1 MNLFARKDED
11 LYRYSD
17 IMALLRVGEDELAM
31 HCGRLAYAVSFHENR
46 LPVRKETPVSS
57 HQLSPWLS
65 AKEDGEQ
72 DGVYTQRV
80 PFPVPLQSLDG
91 PHHSYPR
98 STPEALTSSAYH
110 SPPIEPRTL
119 SAEQVT
125 VLPGEPDQRAFPELR
140 NDSADE
146 VRSSFSPP
154 SSLAVPRQWLSS
166 ASFHLSSPGH
176 SPELGAQDPFTG
188 VQVLEAPSGMDEA
201 VQTSETNHWHLAH
214 SGKESISVTLHG
226 ASNLPATQKGNV
238 PWPYVTV
245 VQLLIGRL
253 GRLTH
258 SHWPPAVRALPC
270 SPLPLSAALC
280 NTQTNPPGSV
290 FCKHVE
296 PECKSS
302 SDVEKKWEAQ
312 GVTHVSSEPTHSP
325 TWEEKVTMEID
336 AEDAGHEA
344 VILTVADKI
353 TKDVLVSYKIP
364 VRYLRSFHHYHLRL
378 VLPRKKDP
386 LGTSLYATLVRKGS
400 LIPRYV
406 GMNYTG
412 LEVFLQGM
420 KNPLADP
427 QGPIVAIARVVNNFN
442 AYRKA
447 MKMRPSASPAI
458 DLTTITFPD
467 PSMVAFDVLRVTN
480 QGYPQVT
487 QPGGPPEKPTWN
499 SSFLFQGRDG
509 ATLFSDD
516 TSLVI
521 EYYPYKTMSETEA
534 ENKPKPLGYSVL
546 PLTNRVYR
554 SLVAESNRSGVRVDD
569 VPIQGTNLR
578 TTSGAVPTVQ
588 LCMQLI
594 GSERPDMFLTPSNTD
609 TLPILD
615 PKLLGKI
622 GAIREPWAQSSSL
635 VPYASVKGD
644 KSKLALQPPDE
655 MAPIELERKKSHVN
669 LLLLNQD
676 NDVSLPPPEAV
687 AEILP
692 DKQMLLYEKAA
703 TPADGDV
710 DDVDMLR
717 RTQDVTR
724 FHLDQE
730 LDNYRTAMK
739 KMADDI
745 QSLRRHVASLEAENS
760 TLRCNLSMHEEV
772 GRTLLNDVDVDVM
785 TKVEIVDRI
794 VALKH
799 KLAAGTVEMSRMK
812 DRVQQLQN
820 ELIRKNDR
828 EKDLVMLQRA
838 HQQQQTVLRK
848 YHEKITKMKA
858 LEDTVRQQ
866 ERVIEKMER
875 MLEEKVPEATRTCEQ
890 LLADSFSKEFYS
902 TLLAENMRLRE
913 ELGRAHYRSS
923 PIILQQQALPDIFS
937 TNSEKLSLLAKV
949 EKAQGRIRALESQ
962 LEESARKWGRE
973 KQDLSTQLLEQEHGF
988 GRPSS
993 TILHDFSLKTS
1004 PDPTTHIKRHQTLDP
1019 LP

>member
-1 MNLFARKDED
+1 MASRAAEPRVPMTLERARLKVEEKTLDFEFEVVNVQFNEKGRYALRLTVENPLLEGSGAGVHLRVNEGDVLYTTSGTTDIIEQNNLSEIYAFERRRFLFTLPKGFCKNDKNHDVRLRIEALRLYGPSLKSSLRAGEAFFAIYPRTNQPRMNLFARKDEY

-31 HCGRLAYAVSFHENR
+31 HCGRLAYAVSFHEHC
-46 LPVRKETPVSS
+46 LPARKETPVSS
-57 HQLSPWLS
+57 HQLSLWLS
-65 AKEDGEQ
+65 AREDGEQ
-72 DGVYTQRV
+72 DGVYAQRV
-80 PFPVPLQSLDG
+80 TNV
-91 PHHSYPR
+91 
-98 STPEALTSSAYH
+98 EV
-110 SPPIEPRTL
+110 L
-119 SAEQVT
+119 SACT
-125 VLPGEPDQRAFPELR
+125 
-140 NDSADE
+140 
-146 VRSSFSPP
+146 
-154 SSLAVPRQWLSS
+154 W
-166 ASFHLSSPGH
+166 
-176 SPELGAQDPFTG
+176 
-188 VQVLEAPSGMDEA
+188 QVLEAPSGMDEA
-201 VQTSETNHWHLAH
+201 AQTSETNHWHLAH

-245 VQLLIGRL
+245 
-253 GRLTH
+253 
-258 SHWPPAVRALPC
+258 
-270 SPLPLSAALC
+270 
-280 NTQTNPPGSV
+280 
-290 FCKHVE
+290 
-296 PECKSS
+296 KSS

-336 AEDAGHEA
+336 AEDAGHE
-344 VILTVADKI
+344 
-353 TKDVLVSYKIP
+353 
-364 VRYLRSFHHYHLRL
+364 
-378 VLPRKKDP
+378 
-386 LGTSLYATLVRKGS
+386 
-400 LIPRYV
+400 
-406 GMNYTG
+406 GM
-412 LEVFLQGM
+412 
-420 KNPLADP
+420 
-427 QGPIVAIARVVNNFN
+427 
-442 AYRKA
+442 
-447 MKMRPSASPAI
+447 
-458 DLTTITFPD
+458 
-467 PSMVAFDVLRVTN
+467 
-480 QGYPQVT
+480 VT

-569 VPIQGTNLR
+569 VPIQ
-578 TTSGAVPTVQ
+578 
-588 LCMQLI
+588 
-594 GSERPDMFLTPSNTD
+594 RPDMFLTPSNTD

-622 GAIREPWAQSSSL
+622 GAIREWEEDCLTLGSANEIQS
-635 VPYASVKGD
+635 
-644 KSKLALQPPDE
+644 
-655 MAPIELERKKSHVN
+655 
-669 LLLLNQD
+669 LL
-676 NDVSLPPPEAV
+676 P
-687 AEILP
+687 
-692 DKQMLLYEKAA
+692 
-703 TPADGDV
+703 
-710 DDVDMLR
+710 
-717 RTQDVTR
+717 
-724 FHLDQE
+724 

-745 QSLRRHVASLEAENS
+745 LSLRRHVASLEAENS
-760 TLRCNLSMHEEV
+760 TLRCNLSMHEE
-772 GRTLLNDVDVDVM
+772 TCPHA
-785 TKVEIVDRI
+785 TDRALWSLA

-848 YHEKITKMKA
+848 YHKKITKMKA

-875 MLEEKVPEATRTCEQ
+875 MLEEKVPERSER
-890 LLADSFSKEFYS
+890 LLCSSPPADSFSKEFYS

-923 PIILQQQALPDIFS
+923 PIILQQQALPVRWVGLGPRHGEGLLLASGSDSLHVQDTVAGSLVALSVCIICLQDIFS

-949 EKAQGRIRALESQ
+949 EKAQGRIRVLESQ

-973 KQDLSTQLLEQEHGF
+973 KQDLSTRLLEQEHGF
-988 GRPSS
+988 GRSSS
-993 TILHDFSLKTS
+993 TILHDFSLVSDMPAVPANPQKLLKE
-1004 PDPTTHIKRHQTLDP
+1004 PP
-1019 LP
+1019 LPTSISRLKVSLICASIMSTDSSRRRTGSNQGSLELSA

>member
-1 MNLFARKDED
+1 MGK
-11 LYRYSD
+11 
-17 IMALLRVGEDELAM
+17 
-31 HCGRLAYAVSFHENR
+31 
-46 LPVRKETPVSS
+46 
-57 HQLSPWLS
+57 
-65 AKEDGEQ
+65 
-72 DGVYTQRV
+72 
-80 PFPVPLQSLDG
+80 
-91 PHHSYPR
+91 
-98 STPEALTSSAYH
+98 
-110 SPPIEPRTL
+110 
-119 SAEQVT
+119 
-125 VLPGEPDQRAFPELR
+125 
-140 NDSADE
+140 
-146 VRSSFSPP
+146 
-154 SSLAVPRQWLSS
+154 
-166 ASFHLSSPGH
+166 AS
-176 SPELGAQDPFTG
+176 
-188 VQVLEAPSGMDEA
+188 QVLEAPSGMDEA

-214 SGKESISVTLHG
+214 SGKESISVTLHS

-245 VQLLIGRL
+245 
-253 GRLTH
+253 
-258 SHWPPAVRALPC
+258 
-270 SPLPLSAALC
+270 
-280 NTQTNPPGSV
+280 
-290 FCKHVE
+290 
-296 PECKSS
+296 KSS
-302 SDVEKKWEAQ
+302 SDVEKKREAQ

-325 TWEEKVTMEID
+325 TWEEKVTVEID

-344 VILTVADKI
+344 VILTVANKI
-353 TKDVLVSYKIP
+353 TKEVLVSYKIP
-364 VRYLRSFHHYHLRL
+364 VRYLRLFHHYHLRL
-378 VLPRKKDP
+378 VLSGTQSILWFCLLLKQPRKKDP
-386 LGTSLYATLVRKGS
+386 LGTSLYATVVRKGS

-427 QGPIVAIARVVNNFN
+427 QGPIIAIARVVNNFN

-447 MKMRPSASPAI
+447 MKMRPSTSPAA
-458 DLTTITFPD
+458 DLTTVMFPD

-516 TSLVI
+516 SSLVI

-534 ENKPKPLGYSVL
+534 ENKSKPLGYSVL

-569 VPIQGTNLR
+569 VPVQGTNLR

-594 GSERPDMFLTPSNTD
+594 GSERPDMFLTLSITD
-609 TLPILD
+609 TLPNLD

-655 MAPIELERKKSHVN
+655 VAPIELERKKSHVN

-676 NDVSLPPPEAV
+676 NDISLPPHEAV

-692 DKQMLLYEKAA
+692 DKQMLLYEQAA
-703 TPADGDV
+703 ADSDV
-710 DDVDMLR
+710 DDADMLR

-724 FHLDQE
+724 FHLDQQE
-730 LDNYRTAMK
+730 LENYRTAMK

-745 QSLRRHVASLEAENS
+745 LSLRRHVASLEAENS
-760 TLRCNLSMHEEV
+760 TLRRNLSMHEEV

-799 KLAAGTVEMSRMK
+799 KLATGTVEMSRMK

-820 ELIRKNDR
+820 DLIRKNDR

-848 YHEKITKMKA
+848 YQEKITKMKA

-866 ERVIEKMER
+866 ERVIEKMEH
-875 MLEEKVPEATRTCEQ
+875 MLEEKVPEAARTS
-890 LLADSFSKEFYS
+890 DSFSKEFYS

-913 ELGRAHYRSS
+913 ELSRAHYRSS
-923 PIILQQQALPDIFS
+923 PIILQQQALPDMFS

-949 EKAQGRIRALESQ
+949 EKAQGRIRVLESQ

-973 KQDLSTQLLEQEHGF
+973 KQDLSTRLLEQEHGF
-988 GRPSS
+988 GRSPS
-993 TILHDFSLKTS
+993 TILHDFSLVSDMPAVPANPQAGLFQLQSDSSHTQLFSCS
-1004 PDPTTHIKRHQTLDP
+1004 PSCHGHCPSGWCKSHVTGL
-1019 LP
+1019 

>member
-594 GSERPDMFLTPSNTD
+594 GSE
-609 TLPILD
+609 
-615 PKLLGKI
+615 
-622 GAIREPWAQSSSL
+622 
-635 VPYASVKGD
+635 
-644 KSKLALQPPDE
+644 

-724 FHLDQE
+724 FHLDQQE

>member
-1 MNLFARKDED
+1 
-11 LYRYSD
+11 
-17 IMALLRVGEDELAM
+17 
-31 HCGRLAYAVSFHENR
+31 
-46 LPVRKETPVSS
+46 
-57 HQLSPWLS
+57 
-65 AKEDGEQ
+65 
-72 DGVYTQRV
+72 
-80 PFPVPLQSLDG
+80 
-91 PHHSYPR
+91 
-98 STPEALTSSAYH
+98 
-110 SPPIEPRTL
+110 
-119 SAEQVT
+119 
-125 VLPGEPDQRAFPELR
+125 
-140 NDSADE
+140 
-146 VRSSFSPP
+146 
-154 SSLAVPRQWLSS
+154 
-166 ASFHLSSPGH
+166 
-176 SPELGAQDPFTG
+176 
-188 VQVLEAPSGMDEA
+188 MDEA

-724 FHLDQE
+724 FHLDQQE

>member
-724 FHLDQE
+724 FHLDQQE

-820 ELIRKNDR
+820 ELIRNDR

>member
-1 MNLFARKDED
+1 N
-11 LYRYSD
+11 S
-17 IMALLRVGEDELAM
+17 
-31 HCGRLAYAVSFHENR
+31 
-46 LPVRKETPVSS
+46 LPSYILPSEP
-57 HQLSPWLS
+57 HI
-65 AKEDGEQ
+65 
-72 DGVYTQRV
+72 
-80 PFPVPLQSLDG
+80 PL
-91 PHHSYPR
+91 
-98 STPEALTSSAYH
+98 STPQPPSCPLLI
-110 SPPIEPRTL
+110 SPPL
-119 SAEQVT
+119 
-125 VLPGEPDQRAFPELR
+125 L
-140 NDSADE
+140 
-146 VRSSFSPP
+146 
-154 SSLAVPRQWLSS
+154 
-166 ASFHLSSPGH
+166 
-176 SPELGAQDPFTG
+176 
-188 VQVLEAPSGMDEA
+188 
-201 VQTSETNHWHLAH
+201 
-214 SGKESISVTLHG
+214 ESISVTLHG

-245 VQLLIGRL
+245 
-253 GRLTH
+253 
-258 SHWPPAVRALPC
+258 
-270 SPLPLSAALC
+270 
-280 NTQTNPPGSV
+280 
-290 FCKHVE
+290 
-296 PECKSS
+296 KSS

-353 TKDVLVSYKIP
+353 TKEVLVSYKIP

-386 LGTSLYATLVRKGS
+386 LGTSLYATVVRKGS

-412 LEVFLQGM
+412 LEV
-420 KNPLADP
+420 
-427 QGPIVAIARVVNNFN
+427 
-442 AYRKA
+442 RKA

-521 EYYPYKTMSETEA
+521 EYYPYKTT

-569 VPIQGTNLR
+569 VPIQVTALGPLY
-578 TTSGAVPTVQ
+578 SCFFQ
-588 LCMQLI
+588 
-594 GSERPDMFLTPSNTD
+594 RPDMFLTPSNTD

-622 GAIREPWAQSSSL
+622 GAIREPWAQPSSH

-644 KSKLALQPPDE
+644 KSKLAFQPPDE
-655 MAPIELERKKSHVN
+655 VN
-669 LLLLNQD
+669 
-676 NDVSLPPPEAV
+676 
-687 AEILP
+687 
-692 DKQMLLYEKAA
+692 
-703 TPADGDV
+703 
-710 DDVDMLR
+710 
-717 RTQDVTR
+717 
-724 FHLDQE
+724 
-730 LDNYRTAMK
+730 NYRTAMK

-745 QSLRRHVASLEAENS
+745 LSLRRHVASLEAENS

-772 GRTLLNDVDVDVM
+772 GRTLLNDVD
-785 TKVEIVDRI
+785 
-794 VALKH
+794 H

-848 YHEKITKMKA
+848 YHKKITKMKA

-875 MLEEKVPEATRTCEQ
+875 MLEEKVPEAARTCEQ
-890 LLADSFSKEFYS
+890 LLGKSDSFSKEFYS

-923 PIILQQQALPDIFS
+923 PIILQQQALPVRWVGLGPRHGEGLLLASGSDS
-937 TNSEKLSLLAKV
+937 LHVQDTVAGSLKLSLLAKV
-949 EKAQGRIRALESQ
+949 EKAQGRIRVLESQ

-973 KQDLSTQLLEQEHGF
+973 KQDLSTRLLEQEHGF
-988 GRPSS
+988 GRSSS
-993 TILHDFSLKTS
+993 TILHDFSLVSDMPAVPANPQAGLTQLQS
-1004 PDPTTHIKRHQTLDP
+1004 DSSHTQLLTLLPWP
-1019 LP
+1019 LSIWLV

>member
-724 FHLDQE
+724 FHLDQQE

-875 MLEEKVPEATRTCEQ
+875 MLEEKVPEATRT
-890 LLADSFSKEFYS
+890 S
-902 TLLAENMRLRE
+902 RVPRE
-913 ELGRAHYRSS
+913 TTRKPPRTY
-923 PIILQQQALPDIFS
+923 
-937 TNSEKLSLLAKV
+937 
-949 EKAQGRIRALESQ
+949 QGR
-962 LEESARKWGRE
+962 
-973 KQDLSTQLLEQEHGF
+973 
-988 GRPSS
+988 
-993 TILHDFSLKTS
+993 
-1004 PDPTTHIKRHQTLDP
+1004 
-1019 LP
+1019 